1 MASLTPGVLIKLL
14 QSINS
19 NVKVRGDYRSVLL
32 QVISIVP
39 AISGSELWPD
49 HGFFLKVSDSSHS
62 TYVSLSKEDNE
73 LILNNKLQLGQF
85 FYVERVN
92 GGKPVP
98 TLVEV
103 RPVPG
108 RHPFVGNPKDLMQM
122 LEPSESP
129 VQADHFEGTN
139 GSRSKEMVEVKEENT
154 RQKIVIKEEKA
165 VVASRYMQGF
175 NTPNAKS
182 CGADSNGSTGKGNND
197 NESGGKKSGI
207 IRGKQ
212 QEQTSQACPVTTKNR
227 SDTLSSR
234 PDFVISNNTRGA
246 HPIRSNLFIPNQSDP
261 NKSFEFKESQVP
273 PKNTSTKR
281 MLSKQENVNM
291 NLSSNNRDRNDSPEA
306 LLWSSLPANLL
317 KTGKGM
323 LRRRNLASL
332 VATEAQKEATK
343 AATLVKCLSMFADLC
358 SSASPENPHLSFNTF
373 FMLSK
378 IIDQSNEIIPL
389 KDKSF
394 PLNTISSP
402 SNTEKPTGK
411 KNTSSVTRKSTLKA
425 TKIAAEVSG
434 IEKLEW
440 AKGDSTKEI
449 KDLREL
455 LLSET
460 RSWFLKFLDAALDD
474 GFRLNNQE
482 KKGKNS
488 AGRRVEPDNHI
499 AITLSQLKN
508 ANEWLEKLKSN
519 SSSEN
524 DGLMET
530 VDRLK
535 KKVYSCLLSHVESAA
550 SALENKSDR
559 G

>member
-85 FYVERVN
+85 FYVERVK

-197 NESGGKKSGI
+197 NESGVKKSGI

-212 QEQTSQACPVTTKNR
+212 QEQTSQ
-227 SDTLSSR
+227 
-234 PDFVISNNTRGA
+234 
-246 HPIRSNLFIPNQSDP
+246 
-261 NKSFEFKESQVP
+261 
-273 PKNTSTKR
+273 
-281 MLSKQENVNM
+281 ENVHM

-378 IIDQSNEIIPL
+378 IIDQSNEIVPL
-389 KDKSF
+389 KDKLF

-482 KKGKNS
+482 KKGKNI

>member
-19 NVKVRGDYRSVLL
+19 NIKVRGDYRSVLL

-85 FYVERVN
+85 FYVDRVE
-92 GGKPVP
+92 GGTPVP
-98 TLVEV
+98 TLEGV

-108 RHPFVGNPKDLMQM
+108 RHAFVGNPKDLMQM
-122 LEPSESP
+122 LEPSENP
-129 VQADHFEGTN
+129 AQADHFEGTN
-139 GSRSKEMVEVKEENT
+139 GSRSKELVEVKEENT

-175 NTPNAKS
+175 TTSNAKS
-182 CGADSNGSTGKGNND
+182 SGVDSNGSAGKSND
-197 NESGGKKSGI
+197 NESDGKKSGMM
-207 IRGKQ
+207 RGKQ
-212 QEQTSQACPVTTKNR
+212 PEQNSRACPVTPR
-227 SDTLSSR
+227 IRPDTLSSR
-234 PDFVISNNTRGA
+234 PDFVISNT
-246 HPIRSNLFIPNQSDP
+246 
-261 NKSFEFKESQVP
+261 KETQVP
-273 PKNTSTKR
+273 PKSTSTKR
-281 MLSKQENVNM
+281 LLSKQENVNL
-291 NLSSNNRDRNDSPEA
+291 NLSSNNRDRNYSPEA

-317 KTGKGM
+317 KPGKGM

-332 VATEAQKEATK
+332 VATEAQKEAAK
-343 AATLVKCLSMFADLC
+343 AATLVKCLSMFAELC

-378 IIDQSNEIIPL
+378 IIDQLNEIIPL
-389 KDKSF
+389 KDKAF

-402 SNTEKPTGK
+402 PNIEKPIGK
-411 KNTSSVTRKSTLKA
+411 KITSSVTRKSTMRA
-425 TKIAAEVSG
+425 TKNPVEVSG
-434 IEKLEW
+434 FEKLEW
-440 AKGDSTKEI
+440 AKGESTKDI
-449 KDLREL
+449 KELREL

-460 RSWFLKFLDAALDD
+460 SSWFLKFLDAALDD
-474 GFRLNNQE
+474 GFRLNTQE

-488 AGRRVEPDNHI
+488 VGRRVEPDNHI

-508 ANEWLEKLKSN
+508 ANEWLEKLKNN

-524 DGLMET
+524 DGLVET
-530 VDRLK
+530 VNRLK
-535 KKVYSCLLSHVESAA
+535 KKVYSCLLGHVESAA
-550 SALENKSDR
+550 SALENRSDR